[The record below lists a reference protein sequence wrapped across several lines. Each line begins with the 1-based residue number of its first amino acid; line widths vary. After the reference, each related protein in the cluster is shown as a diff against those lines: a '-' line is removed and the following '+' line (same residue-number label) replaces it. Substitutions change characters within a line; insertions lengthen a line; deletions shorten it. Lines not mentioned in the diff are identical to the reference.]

1 MAPAAVSSHI
11 MRHKSGFIGI
21 NHSDCSWDQSQAAT
35 WSTGK
40 SLQSSLFFAKK
51 QVISQSFPASNLY
64 KWLFT
69 HGLLLHSYLRSKL
82 IISLFINED
91 PKAVTLMP
99 EINYTDDF
107 SPVEGREEAA
117 GRQHE
122 GSLRQQSPS
131 VVHPVQI
138 SSGHVGHADG
148 SGRTVQEL
156 VTIPEVS
163 RYLFI
168 D

>member
-1 MAPAAVSSHI
+1 
-11 MRHKSGFIGI
+11 
-21 NHSDCSWDQSQAAT
+21 
-35 WSTGK
+35 
-40 SLQSSLFFAKK
+40 
-51 QVISQSFPASNLY
+51 
-64 KWLFT
+64 
-69 HGLLLHSYLRSKL
+69 
-82 IISLFINED
+82 
-91 PKAVTLMP
+91 MP
-99 EINYTDDF
+99 EIHYTDDF

-117 GRQHE
+117 RRQHE

-156 VTIPEVS
+156 VTIPAAG

-168 D
+168 DYFHFTV